1 MIVVRTA
8 PPFPTKLAPTVQVF
22 ARGARVLFHRLS
34 IALQLWGGQMNAT
47 EFSTDDTSFVFL
59 NILDTENAERLLSV
73 SSARQGAVNA
83 R

>member
-1 MIVVRTA
+1 
-8 PPFPTKLAPTVQVF
+8 
-22 ARGARVLFHRLS
+22 
-34 IALQLWGGQMNAT
+34 MNAT

>member
-1 MIVVRTA
+1 MVGTA
-8 PPFPTKLAPTVQVF
+8 PPFHTKIAPTVQVF
-22 ARGARVLFHRLS
+22 ARGARVSFHRLS
-34 IALQLWGGQMNAT
+34 INFAT
-47 EFSTDDTSFVFL
+47 PRGPEFSTDDTSFVFL